1 MGEARH
7 QAIVLDAGALIAF
20 ERADPRMRALLRE
33 VTRAGIRLIVPA
45 GVVAQVF
52 RDRARQ
58 VPLGAL
64 LNGDRTAV
72 PALDRTL
79 AEAVGALCARVGTSD
94 VVDASV
100 VLVAK
105 RERAAI
111 ITSDVDDL
119 RALDPSAKLE
129 RI

>member
-52 RDRARQ
+52 RDARPTVGRAGGIEAIIIR
-58 VPLGAL
+58 
-64 LNGDRTAV
+64 GDTGRRADGN
-72 PALDRTL
+72 A
-79 AEAVGALCARVGTSD
+79 GSD
-94 VVDASV
+94 
-100 VLVAK
+100 
-105 RERAAI
+105 RERLGGLIGRLGYRIEALRIGVAASEHAVAI
-111 ITSDVDDL
+111 GKV
-119 RALDPSAKLE
+119 
-129 RI
+129 RIGPVLLL